1 MVAVPFESA
10 LELSA
15 PFEELLADEALASA
29 EELAPLTEE
38 PKAAPEELPS
48 LTEEPKAPAE

>member
-38 PKAAPEELPS
+38 PKA
-48 LTEEPKAPAE
+48 PAE